1 MEIAKYCFKDLKI
14 GMMASFDVVITQ
26 DMLLDFAKLSGDYNP
41 LQLDSEFAK
50 NACGGGVYVYGMLLA
65 SFYSRLCGMHL
76 PGENCL
82 LHSVHSDFKKPV
94 FINDRLRVSGEIIY
108 LNEAFKALEIKAKM
122 QRILADCS
130 LELVGSA
137 KIKAGCLK

>member
-1 MEIAKYCFKDLKI
+1 MIF
-14 GMMASFDVVITQ
+14 
-26 DMLLDFAKLSGDYNP
+26 
-41 LQLDSEFAK
+41 
-50 NACGGGVYVYGMLLA
+50 
-65 SFYSRLCGMHL
+65 
-76 PGENCL
+76 
-82 LHSVHSDFKKPV
+82 

>member
-1 MEIAKYCFKDLKI
+1 
-14 GMMASFDVVITQ
+14 
-26 DMLLDFAKLSGDYNP
+26 
-41 LQLDSEFAK
+41 
-50 NACGGGVYVYGMLLA
+50 
-65 SFYSRLCGMHL
+65 MHL

-82 LHSVHSDFKKPV
+82 LHSVQSDFKKPV

-122 QRILADCS
+122 QRILSDCS

-137 KIKAGCLK
+137 KIRAGCLK